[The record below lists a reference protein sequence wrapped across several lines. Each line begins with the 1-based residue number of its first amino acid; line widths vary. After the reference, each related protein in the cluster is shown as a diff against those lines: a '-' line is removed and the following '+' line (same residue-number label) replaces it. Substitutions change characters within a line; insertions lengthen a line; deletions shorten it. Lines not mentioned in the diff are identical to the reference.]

1 MKNFFLSALTLL
13 IGMPT
18 MAQKIESIKVG
29 GRIYFDGGIYNRA
42 PDGFVSSVKLPD
54 TRLGTKIYFE
64 NDWLAFVSL
73 GFVDNKVNIKHVYLQ
88 KRYEKKHVFRLG
100 HQFGYTGID
109 QTSGTVASFFSTD
122 APIANSFYSGRRL
135 GLVYTYDSFPLYMCL
150 GGFVGDKLQQDEG
163 YEPGYSLTGR
173 FIYRQMED
181 KNHLFQIGFG
191 GMYKVPDIN
200 KETDQRYFSLVGK
213 AGTMLASKN
222 IMKAEFENV
231 KSIEQ
236 LNAEILTYSG
246 KFYLQ
251 GEYEICKV
259 NGNELTPSFRA
270 DGGYVMVGYLLR
282 GENWGY
288 NQTNAISSMPTDK
301 NSLVAACRFNLS
313 NFNDGIL
320 KYGLQKDISVGL
332 DYYSDSHI
340 SFKLNYS
347 YYFLDK
353 NTLIGNNNFSLLQ
366 CRMQVVF

>member
-1 MKNFFLSALTLL
+1 MKKFFLSALTLL

-29 GRIYFDGGIYNRA
+29 GRIYFDGGIYNGA
-42 PDGFVSSVKLPD
+42 PDEFVSSVKLPD

-122 APIANSFYSGRRL
+122 APIANSFYSGRRI
-135 GLVYTYDSFPLYMCL
+135 GLVYTYDSFPLYTCL

-173 FIYRQMED
+173 FIFRQMED

-191 GMYKVPDIN
+191 GMYKVPDVN
-200 KETDQRYFSLVGK
+200 TETDQRYFSLTGK
-213 AGTMLASKN
+213 AGTMLTSKN
-222 IMKAEFENV
+222 IMKAEFDNV

-246 KFYLQ
+246 KFYFQ
-251 GEYEICKV
+251 GEYEMCKV

-270 DGGYVMVGYLLR
+270 DGGYVMLAYLLR

-313 NFNDGIL
+313 NFNDGML

-332 DYYSDSHI
+332 DYYYDSHI

-353 NTLIGNNNFSLLQ
+353 NTLIGNNDFSLLQ